1 MASYQYVFVMK
12 DMTKAYPGGKVVL
25 EKIWL
30 SFLPG
35 VKIGVLGP
43 NGSGKSTLMRIMGG
57 IDKEFTGEAWV
68 AQGATVGYLSQEPE
82 LDPAK
87 TVAENVMEGLA
98 PIKALVEELTRYNRT
113 RWVHVFFGAKDRDD
127 LYDLPELNKLAA
139 RYPWLSVVPA
149 CSDDRNFVGEQGN
162 IGEVVARYGPW
173 GDHDF
178 FVSGSATMVKNTRK
192 RSRAKTP
199 PDPRKHRAF
208 MRSYATDA
216 DGNRVLIGLTL
227 AETVEYEDYRD

>member
-57 IDKEFTGEAWV
+57 LDKEFTGEAWV
-68 AQGATVGYLSQEPE
+68 AQGATVGHLSQEPE

-98 PIKALVEELTRYNRT
+98 PIKALV
-113 RWVHVFFGAKDRDD
+113 DRFNAVS
-127 LYDLPELNKLAA
+127 EAM
-139 RYPWLSVVPA
+139 
-149 CSDDRNFVGEQGN
+149 GE
-162 IGEVVARYGPW
+162 P
-173 GDHDF
+173 
-178 FVSGSATMVKNTRK
+178 
-192 RSRAKTP
+192 
-199 PDPRKHRAF
+199 
-208 MRSYATDA
+208 DA
-216 DGNRVLIGLTL
+216 DFDTLI
-227 AETVEYEDYRD
+227 AEQSELQEKIDAADAWDLDRTVEIAMDALRCPPGDSPAGAPSRGLQGHGGHGHP